1 MSRPPSWH
9 PVARGRYDS
18 GNPMLDRLESGVVT
32 PEIKARIQ
40 EILIQPT
47 GLEQGTFNVSNQ
59 NPIQVKNSGGF
70 NVRNENPI
78 QVKNSAV
85 LPARVRTSQFDDNDF
100 NTLLTGVRSQFFDGK
115 LNALRDDGLIAVD
128 RTGSIGQVRRSATKT
143 ATGQFPNAPNQRLMV
158 MDVNPKRNKVGSVLF
173 QRESTVVPQQGSL
186 TKEQHGRDRANV
198 TYPVLRRSYEA
209 GDIAFE
215 RIDISDKRKKPKEK
229 KTRSKKKR

>member
-1 MSRPPSWH
+1 MSRPPTWH

-59 NPIQVKNSGGF
+59 
-70 NVRNENPI
+70 NPI

-209 GDIAFE
+209 GDLAFE
-215 RIDISDKRKKPKEK
+215 RVDISDKRKKPKEK